1 MVNKIKLTPLTSV
14 GQIKRG
20 DKLLLSDGKKVTIET
35 AKDLYTPRVGD
46 VEVIVIRKANKF
58 FSTEVYL
65 DGQSW
70 VKECFVVTVEDD
82 EK

>member
-1 MVNKIKLTPLTSV
+1 MNKIKLTPLTSV
-14 GQIKRG
+14 GQIKIG
-20 DKLLLSDGKKVTIET
+20 DKLLLSDGYYSAMVK
-35 AKDLYTPRVGD
+35 AKALRSNQISD
-46 VEVIVIRKANKF
+46 VEVIFRRKANKF
-58 FSTEVYL
+58 FSTQVYL

>member
-1 MVNKIKLTPLTSV
+1 MNKIKLTPLTSV
-14 GQIKRG
+14 GQIKIG

-35 AKDLYTPRVGD
+35 AKGLYTPRVCD
-46 VEVIVIRKANKF
+46 VEVIVRRKANKF
-58 FSTEVYL
+58 FSTQVYL

>member
-1 MVNKIKLTPLTSV
+1 MNKIKLTPLTSI
-14 GQIKRG
+14 GQIKVG
-20 DKLLLSDGKKVTIET
+20 DKLLLSDGNYAVMVK
-35 AKDLYTPRVGD
+35 AKTLHSDRISD
-46 VEVIVIRKANKF
+46 VEVVFRKNASKF
-58 FSTEVYL
+58 FSTQAYL

>member
-1 MVNKIKLTPLTSV
+1 MNKIKLTPLTRLD
-14 GQIKRG
+14 QITVG
-20 DKLLLSDGKKVTIET
+20 DKLLLRDGNYVVMAKANVLHSDRIS
-35 AKDLYTPRVGD
+35 D
-46 VEVIVIRKANKF
+46 VEVVFRKNASKF
-58 FSTEVYL
+58 FSTQAYL

>member
-14 GQIKRG
+14 GQIKIG
-20 DKLLLSDGKKVTIET
+20 DKLFLSDGKKVTIET

>member
-1 MVNKIKLTPLTSV
+1 MNKIKLTPLTSI
-14 GQIKRG
+14 GQIKVG
-20 DKLLLSDGKKVTIET
+20 DKLLLSDGNYAVMVK
-35 AKDLYTPRVGD
+35 AKTLHSDRISD
-46 VEVIVIRKANKF
+46 VEVVFRKKANKF
-58 FSTEVYL
+58 FSTQAYL